1 MAAPTAIDLTNS
13 GHFTEFSGS
22 STEDISY
29 AKTFWQSVQLQPPM
43 ESRLV
48 SSDIKQRLR
57 VAPSGIH
64 STYVARYGISHLL
77 TTSRY
82 QGSRVHSWLWVVS
95 SYTHGHGCT
104 EDHCRCENVYPH
116 ALGAW
121 CMYMYHCI
129 PFTCMYNNMFY
140 GATIGASA
148 AEITRLASWSTMCR
162 VTEHIWSWFSI
173 IVNW

>member
-22 STEDISY
+22 SPEDISY

-64 STYVARYGISHLL
+64 TVNHSTYTCSKIWYI
-77 TTSRY
+77 T
-82 QGSRVHSWLWVVS
+82 S
-95 SYTHGHGCT
+95 SYNLKISGVPSPLVAVGRFVVHP
-104 EDHCRCENVYPH
+104 RARVY
-116 ALGAW
+116 
-121 CMYMYHCI
+121 
-129 PFTCMYNNMFY
+129 
-140 GATIGASA
+140 
-148 AEITRLASWSTMCR
+148 
-162 VTEHIWSWFSI
+162 
-173 IVNW
+173 

>member
-22 STEDISY
+22 SPEDISY

-64 STYVARYGISHLL
+64 SAVMTGVPKTNDKVLNDFMMRAKTLERLEEYRVIQKYAHEREQDIQLLHKHREERKMKEEISRGKGLKKKKVEEAFMRSQSEADLIEETPEEQLRQLDEFEAARF
-77 TTSRY
+77 
-82 QGSRVHSWLWVVS
+82 GSRDSDS
-95 SYTHGHGCT
+95 
-104 EDHCRCENVYPH
+104 D
-116 ALGAW
+116 
-121 CMYMYHCI
+121 
-129 PFTCMYNNMFY
+129 
-140 GATIGASA
+140 
-148 AEITRLASWSTMCR
+148 
-162 VTEHIWSWFSI
+162 
-173 IVNW
+173 

>member
-22 STEDISY
+22 SPEDISY

-64 STYVARYGISHLL
+64 TVNHSTYTCSKIWYI
-77 TTSRY
+77 T
-82 QGSRVHSWLWVVS
+82 S
-95 SYTHGHGCT
+95 SYNLKISEVPSPLVAVGCFVVHPLALVYRPWGHK
-104 EDHCRCENVYPH
+104 
-116 ALGAW
+116 
-121 CMYMYHCI
+121 
-129 PFTCMYNNMFY
+129 
-140 GATIGASA
+140 S
-148 AEITRLASWSTMCR
+148 
-162 VTEHIWSWFSI
+162 
-173 IVNW
+173 